1 LPDSGEPV
9 LIELAGPGQVTPQV
23 AAARLAS
30 ELDDALYYLRRGC
43 LPCAER
49 HLDRARRYGA
59 TGEQVDAVV
68 AQARATAPAGP
79 G

>member
-49 HLDRARRYGA
+49 HFDRARRYGA
-59 TGEQVDAVV
+59 TSDQVDAVA
-68 AQARATAPAGP
+68 AQARTAAAAGP